1 LFVQILRSEIDYQ
14 KNKNYIYKRIKT
26 PLSVSVILPIYNEE
40 KKIVEKVIT
49 SILNQ
54 QDILLEL
61 IIIDDMSNNR
71 TELINSV
78 YYKYE

>member
-1 LFVQILRSEIDYQ
+1 M
-14 KNKNYIYKRIKT
+14 K
-26 PLSVSVILPIYNEE
+26 

-78 YYKYE
+78 YYKYEYKDNVKIYYPKRT